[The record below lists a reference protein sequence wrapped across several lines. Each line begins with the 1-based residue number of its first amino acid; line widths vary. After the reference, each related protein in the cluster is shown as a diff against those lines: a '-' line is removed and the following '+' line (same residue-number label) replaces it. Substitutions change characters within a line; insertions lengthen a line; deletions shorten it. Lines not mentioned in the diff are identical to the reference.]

1 MISTITPAERRL
13 AQCLHDDIAV
23 LRYYGKG
30 LMTAVSHNTIPRIFG
45 PQDVMRQVQGCEF
58 AHRKTRNSD
67 GGCARAKDSGTAGF
81 CMLAAWAIDEINEV
95 DFDQLQSLFDIYPP
109 FVEDWI
115 KLAVSEVLSPLANVS
130 TTSYHSHGLDVY
142 SWLTGASPVRP
153 VSYLAFIPV
162 SLPPIGLTQFVQYLI
177 VPRVS
182 GLSYTELNSRLA
194 GTTGHLQGTPMALPC
209 WSPALALEPS
219 VVEESIEGGEGS
231 PTSMLSVVGLLLKDL
246 EPHVAETN
254 KHLPSNS
261 QLHIPL
267 HNGAKAFV
275 VTGPPRVLYGVV
287 PSLRKVKAP
296 SGVDQSKTPFSQ
308 RKPVFYGC
316 FLTMKDEELWDVKYL
331 NIPVFHTEDGYDP
344 RELSTSLTRSICDQI
359 FTSPKP
365 SPPLSSA
372 SSGRSTTT
380 PGPSTLWYGRRACTH
395 IRKERMA
402 SIYDKALKRKD
413 FSGIVDPGC
422 VGE

>member
-1 MISTITPAERRL
+1 MCFRVLKFA
-13 AQCLHDDIAV
+13 CLLFV
-23 LRYYGKG
+23 L
-30 LMTAVSHNTIPRIFG
+30 LCT
-45 PQDVMRQVQGCEF
+45 
-58 AHRKTRNSD
+58 
-67 GGCARAKDSGTAGF
+67 
-81 CMLAAWAIDEINEV
+81 EINEV

-130 TTSYHSHGLDVY
+130 TTSYHSYGLDVY

-194 GTTGHLQGTPMALPC
+194 GTTGHLQGLVTAVCISASTDDASYPKNAHQGLRWLFHAGLPGQQAY
-209 WSPALALEPS
+209 PVLALEPS

-316 FLTMKDEELWDVKYL
+316 FLTVGVPYHSKYL
-331 NIPVFHTEDGYDP
+331 KDAVDKLCTEDEG
-344 RELSTSLTRSICDQI
+344 
-359 FTSPKP
+359 
-365 SPPLSSA
+365 
-372 SSGRSTTT
+372 
-380 PGPSTLWYGRRACTH
+380 
-395 IRKERMA
+395 
-402 SIYDKALKRKD
+402 
-413 FSGIVDPGC
+413 
-422 VGE
+422 